1 MNEEEKRERLDEL
14 WNEVKLYSVE
24 IMLQARFKKLEEQ
37 TMKDNTFEFEEDHH
51 EEIEKEED
59 EDYQPKWY
67 LIEKN
72 GKPCQFWDFMI
83 TCIIIYNLFV
93 TPFILVFPDVYQ
105 TKNYEKDTYE
115 STTDKQKQMQS
126 IEIVFDIVYT
136 LDILLNFVKRTR
148 GHKTITQISTNYMY
162 NFFIFDVISVIP
174 LFNSAGSENFS
185 LYYLKVFKIARVD
198 RIAIPHRLLLEIA
211 L

>member
-1 MNEEEKRERLDEL
+1 MNEEEKSERLDEL

-115 STTDKQKQMQS
+115 STTDKQKQMKS

-148 GHKTITQISTNYMY
+148 GHKTIT
-162 NFFIFDVISVIP
+162 
-174 LFNSAGSENFS
+174 
-185 LYYLKVFKIARVD
+185 
-198 RIAIPHRLLLEIA
+198 
-211 L
+211 